1 MNTIYLSGEIAEKP
15 KFFYETHGEKFYD
28 FYISSKRKSENVDTL
43 RCVCPEVFLDKL
55 NEKDNI
61 SIVGE
66 IRTKNYKD
74 GEHTK
79 LDIYVFIKELHEY
92 GGTDENYV
100 ELDGYIC
107 NEPVYR
113 ETPTGRQI
121 TDYIIASHRTCKGKS
136 DYIPAISWGRCAYST
151 SMLEIGTHIYLS
163 GRLQSRKYKKKIG
176 ENEFEEKTAYELST
190 NYYKKL
196 EEREVLVD
204 EDNVDCN
211 SELQRLQTV

>member
-74 GEHTK
+74 GERTK

-163 GRLQSRKYKKKIG
+163 GRLQSRNYKKKIG

-196 EEREVLVD
+196 EEGEVLDD

-211 SELQRLQTV
+211 SELQRLQTG